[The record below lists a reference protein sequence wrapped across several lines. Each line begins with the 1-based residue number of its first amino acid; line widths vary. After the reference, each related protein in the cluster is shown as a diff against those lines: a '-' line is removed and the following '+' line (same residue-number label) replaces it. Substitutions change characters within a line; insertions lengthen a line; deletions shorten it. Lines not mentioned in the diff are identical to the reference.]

1 VVRWRQVAERGG
13 LQRADEQPNK
23 QHTSGY
29 GHARRS
35 RSHHAPALSGGRI
48 ACIRTRRT
56 RFCLFTRLHRAACQ
70 NELITIYAFPE
81 KKMLVSLRKKKRSFD
96 PAKKIHFCFALLL
109 TNTMAEGSAPR
120 INSLMLGTVFSKMP
134 IAAVFAADVCVVHA
148 ARVPVR

>member
-1 VVRWRQVAERGG
+1 VEESPASALDG
-13 LQRADEQPNK
+13 LVSACLR
-23 QHTSGY
+23 
-29 GHARRS
+29 
-35 RSHHAPALSGGRI
+35 
-48 ACIRTRRT
+48 ACIAP
-56 RFCLFTRLHRAACQ
+56 RAKM
-70 NELITIYAFPE
+70 NSITIYAFPE